1 MQIVSRDRLFARA
14 LQITLERAGFQAVH
28 LSTFLPDAAHSPLV
42 VDLDDFEVPTACTS
56 VSFSSSA
63 DKHADLTRPFLMN
76 ELVELCRDRFAHDRS
91 SAPSAPTV
99 PSAPTPPAEPL
110 LRFTDNGVLL
120 NGQPVPLSPS
130 EAALLRLL
138 LSHAG
143 ECVPKE
149 EIDRLWKG
157 SGNMTEVYIRYLRKK
172 LDEPTGLRL
181 IRTVRGKGYILCLP
195 NTAR

>member
-1 MQIVSRDRLFARA
+1 MLIVSRDRLFARA
-14 LQITLERAGFQAVH
+14 LQITLERAGFHAVR

-56 VSFSSSA
+56 VTFSTSA
-63 DKHADLTRPFLMN
+63 DKHADLTRPFLMS
-76 ELVELCRDRFAHDRS
+76 ELIELCRDRFAPERS
-91 SAPSAPTV
+91 PAPSAPTL
-99 PSAPTPPAEPL
+99 PAEPL
-110 LRFTDNGVLL
+110 LRFTEQGLLL
-120 NGQPVPLSPS
+120 NGQPISLSPG

>member
-28 LSTFLPDAAHSPLV
+28 LNTFLPDAAHSPLV

-56 VSFSSSA
+56 VTFSSSA
-63 DKHADLTRPFLMN
+63 DKHADLTRPFLTS
-76 ELVELCRDRFAHDRS
+76 ELIELCRARFAPDRS
-91 SAPSAPTV
+91 PAPTV
-99 PSAPTPPAEPL
+99 PTVPPPPAEPI

-120 NGQPVPLSPS
+120 NGQPVLLSPS
-130 EAALLRLL
+130 EAALLHLL